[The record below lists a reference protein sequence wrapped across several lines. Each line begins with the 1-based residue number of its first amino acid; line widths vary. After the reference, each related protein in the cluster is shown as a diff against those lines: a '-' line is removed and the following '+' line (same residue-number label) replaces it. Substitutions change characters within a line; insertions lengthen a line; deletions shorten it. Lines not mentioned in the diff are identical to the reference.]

1 MPRGNADRM
10 MRILLPYL
18 LRQRQQRQWLEQSS
32 AQYEQLARTKDEL
45 YSRSQKEIQDRA
57 SENAIKLEL
66 VKTGRIGVEE
76 LDRPLDELLLRLGQA
91 GVTGPGIPT
100 ISPEIVAGRRRPYED
115 IMTKM
120 SGALEQAEYLPKE
133 EIAPA
138 TGLIGSERVMDFLKQ
153 AERTRAGKEERGLR
167 AEELEIKRAEV
178 GIEGEKK
185 SKKQLEDEFKTL
197 DQKEKTFVAQLK
209 SIGVDLGV
217 TVEELK
223 MSDDPKAVALR
234 EKIEIVRKRKL
245 NNVNQRLGDLDR
257 KKADGIISKLRDGGA
272 TAEALE
278 KYKEKFKKEENL
290 TEEEYQYIKLNL
302 G

>member
-1 MPRGNADRM
+1 MPRANVDRM

-18 LRQRQQRQWLEQSS
+18 LRQRQQKQWLEQSS
-32 AQYEQLARTKDEL
+32 AQYEDLARLKDEL
-45 YSRSQKEIQDRA
+45 YGRSQKEIQDRA

-100 ISPEIVAGRRRPYED
+100 ISPEIVAGRRLPYEE
-115 IMTKM
+115 MMAKK
-120 SGALEQAEYLPKE
+120 SAVLERGEYLPKE
-133 EIAPA
+133 EVAPA
-138 TGLIGSERVMDFLKQ
+138 TGLFGSKRMMDFLEQ
-153 AERTRAGKEERGLR
+153 AERARAGKKERALR
-167 AEELEIKRAEV
+167 GREITVKEKEL

-185 SKKQLEDEFKTL
+185 TKKQLEDEYKVL

-209 SIGVDLGV
+209 SIGVGLALTDD
-217 TVEELK
+217 ELK
-223 MSDDPKAVALR
+223 TSDDPKAVALR